1 MRARESMATRLAV
14 TLLGWL
20 PRILT
25 LTGVAV
31 AFWLVWSKGPT
42 AWTLLALVVM
52 ALASGVVVALEVIVE
67 DRLAQSRSTRRS
79 ESNAPLEGY
88 RSVARIGASVA
99 TMSLGLMLILPA
111 ATALVLCSELGGT
124 GRGFGR
130 CLELWTNRG
139 AWWLFGMGIVAF
151 VAHFAIHDE
160 EKTGMRRI
168 LRRRSDRARRR
179 RKREE
184 AELAKSVHEDV
195 SS

>member
-1 MRARESMATRLAV
+1 MSAREGMATRLAV

-20 PRILT
+20 PRVLT
-25 LTGVAV
+25 LMGVAV

-52 ALASGVVVALEVIVE
+52 AFVCGGAIALEIIVE
-67 DRLAQSRSTRRS
+67 DRLAQRRSTRRP

-88 RSVARIGASVA
+88 RSVARIGASAA

-111 ATALVLCSELGGT
+111 SAALLVCSEFGGT

-151 VAHFAIHDE
+151 IAHFAIHDE

-168 LRRRSDRARRR
+168 LRRRSDRARRQ
-179 RKREE
+179 RKRDE